1 MNVRRLGRLV
11 LLLMVA
17 FGLAAATPASAERI
31 ASKPDA
37 PPAASREAD
46 LAKLTDLA
54 ARDGVRQALEA
65 QGLTAA
71 EVDARLGRLSDA
83 DLQRLAANVDQVQ
96 AAGQVPQYIWILLAV
111 FLAVSI
117 IVMIA

>member
-1 MNVRRLGRLV
+1 MDGRRLGQLA
-11 LLLMVA
+11 LLLTVTL
-17 FGLAAATPASAERI
+17 GLAASPAAAEPI
-31 ASKPDA
+31 ASRPDA
-37 PPAASREAD
+37 PTATRDAD
-46 LAKLTDLA
+46 LAKLSGAL

-65 QGLTAA
+65 RGLTPA
-71 EVDARLGRLSDA
+71 EAEARLARLSEA

-96 AAGQVPQYIWILLAV
+96 AAGAVPQYIWILLAV

>member
-17 FGLAAATPASAERI
+17 SVLATATPASAERI

-37 PPAASREAD
+37 QPASREAD
-46 LAKLTDLA
+46 LAKVTDMA
-54 ARDGVRQALEA
+54 ARDGVRLALAA
-65 QGLTAA
+65 QGLTPA
-71 EVDARLGRLSDA
+71 EVESRLGRLADA